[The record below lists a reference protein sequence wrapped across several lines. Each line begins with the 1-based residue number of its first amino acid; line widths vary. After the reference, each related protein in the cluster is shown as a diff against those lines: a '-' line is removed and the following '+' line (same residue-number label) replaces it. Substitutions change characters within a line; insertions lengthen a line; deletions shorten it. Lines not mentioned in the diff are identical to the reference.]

1 MYKPVNIPLTLKPH
15 SSAAAVI
22 GDVNPLRPP
31 SWRGKQGLCWGI
43 GHTKSYKCTANRDG
57 MANGL
62 EKCGLRGGE
71 AVKARGC
78 SPPWSAVSSLSVH
91 NQHCRF
97 SGLGGSLGSS
107 WSPSPSLMPPPCTP
121 LLLGKSQ
128 AGEALAVR
136 KDLQMRGCCHL
147 LAATLWMGEGRRLGW
162 FSLVAASNSQA
173 LGRIILD
180 GFWFILAL
188 WRMYS
193 IPVSKLPI
201 PGVPVGF
208 LT

>member
-1 MYKPVNIPLTLKPH
+1 MPLALKPH

-31 SWRGKQGLCWGI
+31 RGEGSG
-43 GHTKSYKCTANRDG
+43 GSAGDRSYKCTANRDG

-78 SPPWSAVSSLSVH
+78 SPALSAVSSLSVR

-107 WSPSPSLMPPPCTP
+107 WSPSPTLMPPSPI
-121 LLLGKSQ
+121 LILLGNSQ
-128 AGEALAVR
+128 AGEALAVTNEGT
-136 KDLQMRGCCHL
+136 LSSLSCHP
-147 LAATLWMGEGRRLGW
+147 
-162 FSLVAASNSQA
+162 
-173 LGRIILD
+173 LD
-180 GFWFILAL
+180 GG
-188 WRMYS
+188 R
-193 IPVSKLPI
+193 
-201 PGVPVGF
+201 
-208 LT
+208 